1 MSRFRCVLVT
11 VVVCVLVPTSA
22 ASAAL
27 TFSDPA
33 ALPKSLP
40 QDHQMQGGEPSLA
53 FDPAGDGHLYAV
65 APGGED
71 KGVNFWASA
80 DGGNFW
86 KYFRTIG
93 SSAGGGDSDVEVG
106 IDHKVYALDLEVAS
120 SSVCRSTD
128 FGKTFGDGCETGAA
142 QDQAGAEEDRQW
154 LAHHPNAPEP
164 RFFIHPAA
172 CLLAPIIEKST
183 DGGSTYVPC
192 GNLVDPAG
200 SLFPSSLINTIVGK
214 TAAAKDGM
222 LYVPIGAP

>member
-40 QDHQMQGGEPSLA
+40 QDHQMPGGGPSLA
-53 FDPAGDGHLYAV
+53 FDPRGGAPLGGA
-65 APGGED
+65 APGGEE

-86 KYFRTIG
+86 NYCRATG

-106 IDHKVYALDLEVAS
+106 ID
-120 SSVCRSTD
+120 
-128 FGKTFGDGCETGAA
+128 
-142 QDQAGAEEDRQW
+142 
-154 LAHHPNAPEP
+154 
-164 RFFIHPAA
+164 
-172 CLLAPIIEKST
+172 
-183 DGGSTYVPC
+183 
-192 GNLVDPAG
+192 
-200 SLFPSSLINTIVGK
+200 
-214 TAAAKDGM
+214 
-222 LYVPIGAP
+222 